1 MNREARKAAL
11 AAMLAVWHDRVAGG
25 VQSSPQAHCE
35 ALLDAAM
42 TGLHADTGEGEK
54 GWTPWPDLHVR
65 ASRRDDGQFGLEA
78 WRRDRTDHDRW
89 DYTVLL
95 PREVVDKQLATIRA
109 AAGLDCD
116 VC

>member
-1 MNREARKAAL
+1 MANGETARKAAL
-11 AAMLAVWHDRVAGG
+11 AAMLAVWHVRVAGG
-25 VQSSPQAHCE
+25 VQSSPQDHCE

-65 ASRRDDGQFGLEA
+65 ATRDPVGLEA
-78 WRRDRTDHDRW
+78 WRRNDHDGW

-95 PREVVDKQLATIRA
+95 PREVVDANLATIRS